1 MAPQHFSNTIVF
13 VAMLALFSAF
23 AMLLLSSSA
32 TSTSPSP
39 PPNNSGLLQ
48 KKVSDDPSVV
58 LKQKFKKFMQDFG
71 KNYTSKEEEDRR
83 FKIFREALRDIEE
96 RNDSSLGI
104 NYFADFTDGEF
115 TSYGSCIE
123 IPEEA
128 LLAGDDERSYN
139 QSDSLEIPD
148 DHIPSAI
155 DMRRPDLVTPVKD
168 QERCGSCWA
177 FATVAVVE
185 TYTAIKT
192 DELISLS
199 EQELVDCAGR
209 ARGCV
214 EGSVVRALEFAKTNG
229 IAAWS
234 KYPYYG
240 FQGSCGAPWHDSVA
254 KIDRYE
260 RVLPANENALMRVVG
275 GYGLPVV
282 VNICANDTSFQ
293 RYTGGLIRS
302 DCEPNETMSH
312 SVAIVGYFTSP
323 SSNVENYW
331 IIKNSWGTGWGENGY
346 GRIKMGLNLR
356 KIASYA
362 WLPVPN

>member
-168 QERCGSCWA
+168 QERCG
-177 FATVAVVE
+177 E
-185 TYTAIKT
+185 
-192 DELISLS
+192 S
-199 EQELVDCAGR
+199 ENTLHYFWIFV
-209 ARGCV
+209 
-214 EGSVVRALEFAKTNG
+214 SSFF
-229 IAAWS
+229 
-234 KYPYYG
+234 Y
-240 FQGSCGAPWHDSVA
+240 
-254 KIDRYE
+254 KINCY
-260 RVLPANENALMRVVG
+260 
-275 GYGLPVV
+275 
-282 VNICANDTSFQ
+282 
-293 RYTGGLIRS
+293 
-302 DCEPNETMSH
+302 
-312 SVAIVGYFTSP
+312 
-323 SSNVENYW
+323 
-331 IIKNSWGTGWGENGY
+331 
-346 GRIKMGLNLR
+346 
-356 KIASYA
+356 
-362 WLPVPN
+362 